1 MKNSKTGSSSASANS
16 PVKRDFVGML
26 FRCCGVYARL
36 YLRSDGQAYAGR
48 CPKCANPVSIH
59 ASEGKKCR
67 FFDYG

>member
-1 MKNSKTGSSSASANS
+1 
-16 PVKRDFVGML
+16 ML